1 MFYKNGDLR
10 TGIWHTKTKEQRRS
24 NMRMLDVK
32 SESNVNRV
40 VERTVD
46 PEPVDSAML
55 RDSETQPKRL
65 SEDRLTEMKEEHGC
79 DEKGDDVLE
88 GGYH

>member
-55 RDSETQPKRL
+55 RDSETCFLQL
-65 SEDRLTEMKEEHGC
+65 
-79 DEKGDDVLE
+79 
-88 GGYH
+88 

>member
-1 MFYKNGDLR
+1 
-10 TGIWHTKTKEQRRS
+10 
-24 NMRMLDVK
+24 MRMLDVK

-55 RDSETQPKRL
+55 GDSETQPKRL
-65 SEDRLTEMKEEHGC
+65 SEDRLTEMKEERGC